1 MLNPNYVWVSGC
13 VMGFVVV
20 VIVFVVVF
28 VVGVSSILF
37 VD

>member
-1 MLNPNYVWVSGC
+1 MLNPNYVLVSGC
-13 VMGFVVV
+13 VMDFVVV
-20 VIVFVVVF
+20 VVVF